1 MPDSRGFALA
11 PNGVVD
17 DGFLRRYRELLDAE
31 DAAFDELEHAVE
43 EGDREHYELDFAAW
57 RETVAKRLAFLDRH
71 GLAPAVTSA

>member
-1 MPDSRGFALA
+1 MA

-43 EGDREHYELDFAAW
+43 DGDREHYELDFSTW
-57 RETVAKRLAFLDRH
+57 KQTVVRRLAFLERQ
-71 GLAPAVTSA
+71 GLSPVSTSA